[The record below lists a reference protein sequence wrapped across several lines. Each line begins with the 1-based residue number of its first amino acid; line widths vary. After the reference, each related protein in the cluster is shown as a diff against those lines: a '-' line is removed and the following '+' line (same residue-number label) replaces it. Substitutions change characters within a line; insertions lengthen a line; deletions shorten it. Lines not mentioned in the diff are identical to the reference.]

1 MKKLTEDLTII
12 ITSSAIPSFK
22 NLVGLSNSVSIVL
35 VFDGFKEIEKSE
47 KVKFKSMRIH
57 KEHIERY
64 DLFKK
69 KIINMITRLYL
80 CENVNQLKDETGLE
94 DVDADEKDL
103 EYFPEIKIIEKFV
116 KSSYGVRI
124 GKTLN
129 SSVEILNFF
138 QKNLKIKL
146 KVLILERRFGFAL
159 AVREALK
166 LVETKYI
173 LILQHDY
180 AFIEEVDLEIL
191 LKCMEFDNELK
202 YIGFNSLKSISK
214 VRLNLPPPY
223 YKEIFGMKFES
234 LFFWYD
240 KPHLSTKDHYE
251 TFVFNTGRFQVGNFI
266 EDVLGHS
273 LLKELRDNG
282 ILAHTKY
289 GCFSLLVENFTL
301 KHINGRQFR
310 EEIVMGNG
318 RGIKKG

>member
-12 ITSSAIPSFK
+12 ITSSAIP
-22 NLVGLSNSVSIVL
+22 SVSIVL

-103 EYFPEIKIIEKFV
+103 EYLPEIKIIEKFV

-202 YIGFNSLKSISK
+202 YIGFNSLK
-214 VRLNLPPPY
+214 RY
-223 YKEIFGMKFES
+223 Q
-234 LFFWYD
+234 LFWF
-240 KPHLSTKDHYE
+240 
-251 TFVFNTGRFQVGNFI
+251 
-266 EDVLGHS
+266 
-273 LLKELRDNG
+273 
-282 ILAHTKY
+282 
-289 GCFSLLVENFTL
+289 LVVT
-301 KHINGRQFR
+301 
-310 EEIVMGNG
+310 
-318 RGIKKG
+318 